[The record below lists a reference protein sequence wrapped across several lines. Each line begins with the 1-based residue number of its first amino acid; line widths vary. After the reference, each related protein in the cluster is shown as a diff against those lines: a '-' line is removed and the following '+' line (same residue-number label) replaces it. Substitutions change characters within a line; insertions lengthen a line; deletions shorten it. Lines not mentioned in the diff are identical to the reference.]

1 MDNKVEVLNRL
12 LDEINLSLQQVC
24 DRIDMLSDKKQEIS
38 QNLKELYDNEDNLKK
53 RKKVL
58 EEIINDENLKL
69 GIIKTEA
76 SEGIIVGMDM
86 GPGPDS
92 SPNPYMHHM
101 ELINT
106 GEIHI
111 TKSSIAQGTAEG
123 ILKQMDRNYMER
135 NYKHG
140 KV

>member
-24 DRIDMLSDKKQEIS
+24 DRIDMLSDQKQEIS

-76 SEGIIVGMDM
+76 SEDIIVGMDM
-86 GPGPDS
+86 GSGPDS

-101 ELINT
+101 ELINS
-106 GEIHI
+106 GEMHI
-111 TKSSIAQGTAEG
+111 IKSNIAREASKE
-123 ILKQMDRNYMER
+123 IEKRMER
-135 NYKHG
+135 DLKHG

>member
-24 DRIDMLSDKKQEIS
+24 DMIDMLSDQKQEIS

-76 SEGIIVGMDM
+76 SEGIIVGMDL
-86 GPGPDS
+86 GSCPDS

-111 TKSSIAQGTAEG
+111 TKSSIAQGTAEEL
-123 ILKQMDRNYMER
+123 INKMER
-135 NYKHG
+135 DHKHG
-140 KV
+140 NV

>member
-12 LDEINLSLQQVC
+12 LDEIILSLQLVC
-24 DRIDMLSDKKQEIS
+24 DRIDMLSNQKQEIS

-76 SEGIIVGMDM
+76 SEDIIVGMDM
-86 GPGPDS
+86 GSSPDS

-106 GEIHI
+106 GEIHM
-111 TKSSIAQGTAEG
+111 TKSSIAQGAAKE
-123 ILKQMDRNYMER
+123 ILNQMER
-135 NYKHG
+135 DHKHG
-140 KV
+140 NV